1 VQTLA
6 VLGMFVCISA
16 AVAMLTYCSYSNK
29 KETERM
35 ALLRNSPL
43 YKQLYAEMKQ
53 LTHLAV
59 DQVRVE
65 SSGVVVTSLD
75 PSHTLLQYGF
85 KGNGNCRRNAEIA
98 GCIAQM
104 LAQDFTILREKETYA
119 LTRYR
124 VYRLNGKRE
133 YGYVFTMRR
142 ALKDRIL
149 EYQHSPQL
157 RIF

>member
-1 VQTLA
+1 
-6 VLGMFVCISA
+6 MFVCISA
-16 AVAMLTYCSYSNK
+16 AWAILAYYSYSNK
-29 KETERM
+29 RETERM
-35 ALLRNSPL
+35 ALLRDTPL
-43 YKQLYAEMKQ
+43 YKQLYAEVKK

-59 DQVRVE
+59 DQVRIE

-75 PSHTLLQYGF
+75 PSHTLLEYGF
-85 KGNGNCRRNAEIA
+85 KCNGNCRRNAEIA

-104 LAQDFTILREKETYA
+104 LAQDFSILREKDTYT

-142 ALKDRIL
+142 ALKDRIF
-149 EYQHSPQL
+149 EYQYSPQF